1 MAVGKYQR
9 TVIPLKKASIK
20 VYASPRISEALREVL
35 KDMSVYQGVRFTQ
48 ILEAVYQQGTKDG
61 ARAAFDETDR
71 RLVEARR
78 AIPHRT
84 PGRPRQK

>member
-1 MAVGKYQR
+1 MSAGKYQR
-9 TVIPLKKASIK
+9 TVIPLKSSSIK

-48 ILEAVYQQGTKDG
+48 ILEAVYLQGTKDG
-61 ARAAFDETDR
+61 ARAAFEETDR

-78 AIPHRT
+78 AVPHRT
-84 PGRPRQK
+84 PGRPKNR